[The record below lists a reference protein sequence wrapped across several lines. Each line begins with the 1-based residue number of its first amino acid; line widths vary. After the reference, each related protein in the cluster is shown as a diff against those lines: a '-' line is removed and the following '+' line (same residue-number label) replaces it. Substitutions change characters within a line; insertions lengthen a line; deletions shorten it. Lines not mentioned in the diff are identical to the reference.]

1 MRPRDIQCSVLRPI
15 AFVAALLVAAC
26 GSEAS
31 PAGEAATQSQDPAA
45 ETEPMTA
52 EGMTAAGP
60 GEAAPDEASL
70 AGDMRE
76 VAIFAGGCFWCMEGP
91 FDELPGVVETTSGY
105 TGGEEVD
112 PTYEEVSSGATGH
125 AEAVRVIYDPERIG
139 YEELLDVYWVNTDP
153 TTADRQFCDRGNQY
167 RPAIFHVN
175 PEQQRLAEASKREIE
190 ASGRLPGPVVTEIV
204 RAGRFYPAEEYHQD
218 FYRKN
223 PIRYRTYRLG
233 CGRDAR
239 LRELW
244 GEDAGH

>member
-1 MRPRDIQCSVLRPI
+1 MRRHALPRTLAS
-15 AFVAALLVAAC
+15 FSALLLAAC
-26 GSEAS
+26 GSQAA
-31 PAGEAATQSQDPAA
+31 PAGEAATTEAQGPAA
-45 ETEPMTA
+45 QTEPMTA
-52 EGMTAAGP
+52 EGMTA
-60 GEAAPDEASL
+60 ESPDEASL

-112 PTYEEVSSGATGH
+112 PTYEEVSSGRTGH
-125 AEAVRVIYDPERIG
+125 AEAVRVIYDPTEIS

-153 TTADRQFCDRGNQY
+153 TTADRQFCDRGRQY
-167 RPAIFHVN
+167 RPAIFPVN
-175 PEQQRLAEASKREIE
+175 PEQERLARATKREIE
-190 ASGRLPGPVVTEIV
+190 ESGRLPGPVVTEIE
-204 RAGRFYPAEEYHQD
+204 RAGPFYPAEEYHQD

-233 CGRDAR
+233 CGRDAL